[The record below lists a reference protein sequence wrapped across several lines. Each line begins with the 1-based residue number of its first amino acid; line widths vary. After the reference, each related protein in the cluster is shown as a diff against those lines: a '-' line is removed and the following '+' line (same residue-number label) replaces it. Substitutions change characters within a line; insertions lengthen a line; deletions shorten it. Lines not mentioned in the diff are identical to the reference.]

1 MEINLWYI
9 VYSEKANQMIFF
21 PKIYGL
27 VSKEQGCI
35 SHDVIPKPLLNVRH
49 VMLPSNQS
57 QNKSP

>member
-27 VSKEQGCI
+27 VSKEQGVFLMMSFQ
-35 SHDVIPKPLLNVRH
+35 SHY
-49 VMLPSNQS
+49 
-57 QNKSP
+57 